1 MSILDFSVSL
11 TRKPKRALRRR
22 AKKKKIMNYCHLDKD
37 LLASRNFSAN
47 RLSPLSSLGNYLLG
61 SIDAIGE
68 IWPIRMSQPF

>member
-11 TRKPKRALRRR
+11 TRKPKHAPRRR
-22 AKKKKIMNYCHLDKD
+22 AKKKIMSYCHLDKD
-37 LLASRNFSAN
+37 LLESRKFSAN

-68 IWPIRMSQPF
+68 VWPIRISQGF